1 VEDEPTQ
8 DRPRRRPVLLAMLVA
23 VALLLAI
30 AGSGAVAGSG
40 GSSPSSDDSTGLTRD
55 APAAGQSQGGQGFTH
70 RGRHC
75 HHEGQNRQAPQQ
87 APTEAPPV

>member
-1 VEDEPTQ
+1 VQDEETQ

-23 VALLLAI
+23 AALLLALV
-30 AGSGAVAGSG
+30 GTGAVGGGG
-40 GSSPSSDDSTGLTRD
+40 GSSRANDEGTGVTQQGTPGAAQG
-55 APAAGQSQGGQGFTH
+55 APLH

-87 APTEAPPV
+87 SPTEDPPV